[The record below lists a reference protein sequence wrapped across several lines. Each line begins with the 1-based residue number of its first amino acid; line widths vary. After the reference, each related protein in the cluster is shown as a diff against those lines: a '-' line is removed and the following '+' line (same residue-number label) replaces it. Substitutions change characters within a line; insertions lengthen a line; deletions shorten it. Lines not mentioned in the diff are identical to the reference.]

1 MHKIL
6 VTALCLSWT
15 LSCVDCTAQLRCLPI
30 ETYGL
35 LVQDAQIKH
44 YQDTLISELR
54 TQVVFLRT
62 DNTRIHT
69 DYGHLVGSLYMER
82 SILMKQNENKDEIID
97 MLNEHI
103 SDLARQNARLQKI
116 QNVMKVLG
124 PVAVGAAIGLSL
136 AK

>member
-1 MHKIL
+1 M
-6 VTALCLSWT
+6 
-15 LSCVDCTAQLRCLPI
+15 
-30 ETYGL
+30 
-35 LVQDAQIKH
+35 
-44 YQDTLISELR
+44 
-54 TQVVFLRT
+54 FLRT

-69 DYGHLVGSLYMER
+69 DYGNLVGSLYMER

-103 SDLARQNARLQKI
+103 SDLARQNAKLQKI
-116 QNVMKVLG
+116 QKVMKLLG